1 MHELSIT
8 EHLLADCIRNAE
20 AQNASKI
27 RVIRLCIG
35 QLRGIVPDC
44 IQIIWICFLKEP
56 SPKEPVLKRSFLP

>member
-27 RVIRLCIG
+27 PG
-35 QLRGIVPDC
+35 HP
-44 IQIIWICFLKEP
+44 
-56 SPKEPVLKRSFLP
+56 PVYRPAPGHCSGLHSDLSGYAF

>member
-35 QLRGIVPDC
+35 RLGGVGPEWS
-44 IQIIWICFLKEP
+44 QI
-56 SPKEPVLKRSFLP
+56 